1 MITRVIIGIL
11 IISFAL
17 VVIDSA
23 EGLVNFKK
31 YKVINSPNVCG
42 DKLCS
47 EIDERIAKKG
57 ESSRNIKVCGD
68 IVCSDFSEKPKL
80 INKSS
85 PFGQLKL
92 GIAIDLIQCKEGQGI
107 VIKKTNQTPACVN
120 SENIKKFREKGWAI
134 SEQMQDEIFADIV
147 SNRMKGVESSKTL
160 EDFDVSIVIT
170 PEEINS
176 QRYLVFDGDGWH
188 RLHNVEITITGEMF
202 SESVRTKTNNRG
214 GLHMFWPIP
223 DGIGGGMYNI
233 FATDGISQYE
243 IDIPMSPK
251 MQ

>member
-11 IISFAL
+11 IIGFAL

-68 IVCSDFSEKPKL
+68 RVCSDFSEKPKP

-160 EDFDVSIVIT
+160 EDFDVSIIIT

-188 RLHNVEITITGEMF
+188 RLHNVEITITGEIF

-214 GLHMFWPIP
+214 GLHMFWSIP
-223 DGIGGGMYNI
+223 DGIVGGMYNI

-243 IDIPMSPK
+243 IDIPISPK